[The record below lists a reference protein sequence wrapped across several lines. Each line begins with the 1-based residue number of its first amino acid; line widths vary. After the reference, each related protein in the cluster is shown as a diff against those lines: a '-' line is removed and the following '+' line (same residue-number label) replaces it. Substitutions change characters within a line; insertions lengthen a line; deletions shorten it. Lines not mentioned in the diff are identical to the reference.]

1 MTELVTLYEK
11 EFKTGVS
18 SAEFHNIQ
26 QDMEKY
32 CKLRVAIRRQ
42 SEAKVRQIPKK
53 ARRIAWTRN
62 KEKQERLFPKIL
74 STLGIQDVNDIES
87 MQRLSPKVYNFA
99 V

>member
-1 MTELVTLYEK
+1 MTELVTLCEK

-18 SAEFHNIQ
+18 SAEFHSIQ

-53 ARRIAWTRN
+53 ARRIA
-62 KEKQERLFPKIL
+62 
-74 STLGIQDVNDIES
+74 
-87 MQRLSPKVYNFA
+87 
-99 V
+99 